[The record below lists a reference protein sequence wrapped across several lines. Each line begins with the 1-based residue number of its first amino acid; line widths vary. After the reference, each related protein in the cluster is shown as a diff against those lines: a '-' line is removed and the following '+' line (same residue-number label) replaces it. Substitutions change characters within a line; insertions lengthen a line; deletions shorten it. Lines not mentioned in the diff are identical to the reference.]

1 MKMMDTENLL
11 RGLPTEKL
19 EMEREDA
26 LASTGSEANRE
37 TIVLHNMRE
46 AFFYARHVCRGRLPE
61 DEIYSAVYGALAHAV
76 RNYRPGTKVGIRF
89 FAYAKPYVRGALCK
103 EWKAKSVVKHAD
115 HETLSVPVESEAG
128 DRDYSVNHDDGHSV
142 DSLMKWEVQENQE
155 PAFDEIHLREQLE
168 IIRPILKTHLSEHE
182 RMIIELTY
190 SGQHNFEELSKLLG
204 VTRSAVQNSHTRAI
218 RKVRAVLRRKQRL
231 L

>member
-1 MKMMDTENLL
+1 MKTETEDLL

-26 LASTGSEANRE
+26 LAAAGSETDRE

-46 AFFYARHVCRGRLPE
+46 AFFYARHVCHGKLPE

-76 RNYRPGTKVGIRF
+76 RNYRPGTKVGVRF
-89 FAYAKPYVRGALCK
+89 FAYAKPYIRGALCK
-103 EWKAKSVVKHAD
+103 EWKAKNVVKHAD
-115 HETLSVPVESEAG
+115 HETLSAPEEQLNDTHDCAWE
-128 DRDYSVNHDDGHSV
+128 DRDGMSILS
-142 DSLMKWEVQENQE
+142 KWETQENQE

-168 IIRPILKTHLSEHE
+168 VIRPILKSHLSEHE

-218 RKVRAVLRRKQRL
+218 RKVRAALRRKQRL